1 MRAGFVEDSSQRVLV
16 QMVSWFNPCGSGGDQ
31 CCSLKHER
39 PLECM
44 YMCMC
49 MCMCMLVNLQ
59 SWVVV
64 WGDQI

>member
-16 QMVSWFNPCGSGGDQ
+16 QMVLWFNPCGSRDDQ

-44 YMCMC
+44 
-49 MCMCMLVNLQ
+49 CMLVDLQ
-59 SWVVV
+59 SWVVGV
-64 WGDQI
+64 GGDQI